1 MAEKILNTRIQ
12 NRIDTLAHWLD
23 ADPILKKGE
32 IAIVEVPTVKDEVK
46 EIPYEA
52 PSYLMKVG
60 DGTHKF
66 SELDYTYAKAADV
79 HAWAKAANKPVYEA
93 EEIVGLENFIAGEIK
108 DTNTLY
114 KLEQDAN
121 NKRIIRLYSRAH
133 DAAEDAEWTV
143 VSELVLED
151 CSALITNAINALD
164 ATVASTDVEAGK
176 GVKVTVVET
185 DGKLTSVSVE
195 GNYDNTYDAKGAAE
209 AVRGELNSYKT
220 TNNAAIE
227 GINNTIATLATK
239 EELNT
244 AKGDLNTAIGEVAD
258 DLAEHIEAQNALN
271 ATLATKDEVKEVADD
286 LAEHVAAQAELND
299 TYATKEELADEVEEI
314 NGTISTLEGKVK
326 SQGETLE
333 TYRRLAD
340 LHDDYFIQTV
350 GIKAWS
356 TLFPNDNMV
365 GAIHQ
370 NKLDIAKLN
379 GGADTTG
386 SVANTVKTAIDGL
399 DLENT
404 YEAKGEAAK
413 VSQALESYKGTNDA
427 AVQANADAIAAETER
442 AEAAESALDER
453 LDKIELFFEGAAEDE
468 GEGESLKNALDTLKE
483 IQDYI
488 NADGAAADAMVKDI
502 ADNKK
507 AIEDL
512 KAEHDQDIIDVNA
525 AIALKADQTTVDGID
540 ERLEVVEGKV
550 STLEGKMTA
559 VEAAVATKVEQ
570 EAYNTKVQELVSADA
585 GQVERIAAL
594 EAKFGE
600 GDGSVADMIAEA
612 KQEAIDAAAADAT
625 AKANAAEANAK
636 AHADTEVGKEKAR
649 AEAAEKALDEK
660 IDAAA
665 ETAANAT
672 AQALIDAKAYT
683 DAEVAKVKAVADT
696 AVQKITASEGLVA
709 TRDEESNTV
718 NLAIDDTI
726 TFVFNCG
733 DAYEKPIK

>member
-32 IAIVEVPTVKDEVK
+32 IAIVEVPADDKNGVSTEL
-46 EIPYEA
+46 
-52 PSYLMKVG
+52 PSVLIKVG
-60 DGTHKF
+60 DGQHKF

-133 DAAEDAEWTV
+133 DAVEDAEWTV
-143 VSELVLED
+143 VSELALED
-151 CSALITNAINALD
+151 CSALITNSINALD
-164 ATVASTDVEAGK
+164 ATVASADVEAGK

-195 GNYDNTYDAKGAAE
+195 GNYDNAYDAKGAAE

-244 AKGDLNTAIGEVAD
+244 AKGNLNTAIGEIAD
-258 DLAEHIEAQNALN
+258 DLAEHIETQNTLN

-314 NGTISTLEGKVK
+314 NGTISTLEGNVK

-340 LHDDYFIQTV
+340 AHDDYFIQTV

-483 IQDYI
+483 IQDYMTSD
-488 NADGAAADAMVKDI
+488 AGAATEILASISA
-502 ADNKK
+502 
-507 AIEDL
+507 
-512 KAEHDQDIIDVNA
+512 
-525 AIALKADQTTVDGID
+525 
-540 ERLEVVEGKV
+540 
-550 STLEGKMTA
+550 LEGKMTTAEGEIDTLQEEMDA
-559 VEAAVATKVEQ
+559 VEAKAAANETAIAGKAAQADLEAAVKRIGTAESDIDALEGRATALETKVGDKAVSVQ
-570 EAYNTKVQELVSADA
+570 ISEAVDALDIETYAKQADLTAEINRATGVENTL
-585 GQVERIAAL
+585 IAAL
-594 EAKFGE
+594 
-600 GDGSVADMIAEA
+600 SW
-612 KQEAIDAAAADAT
+612 Q
-625 AKANAAEANAK
+625 
-636 AHADTEVGKEKAR
+636 
-649 AEAAEKALDEK
+649 
-660 IDAAA
+660 
-665 ETAANAT
+665 
-672 AQALIDAKAYT
+672 
-683 DAEVAKVKAVADT
+683 
-696 AVQKITASEGLVA
+696 
-709 TRDEESNTV
+709 
-718 NLAIDDTI
+718 TI
-726 TFVFNCG
+726 Q
-733 DAYEKPIK
+733 